1 MNRRKQAI
9 LSDDEIVDVLIN
21 YIDEELYNYAVMID
35 GEWGCGKTYFI
46 RENLQDKLEKH
57 EKERE
62 EKDRENKARRV
73 VYVSLYGVKSL
84 EEVSKQMLME
94 SYLAKTGKAK
104 GILKKSAEA
113 AGTMLPIIFDII
125 KPAVGVEMDS
135 ENISKAIGGFLSVKD
150 SILIFDD
157 LERCDC
163 PVNEVLGYIN
173 TFVEHDGM
181 KVIIVANQKEIGKR
195 TYFENLE
202 LKYLV
207 AAHENIDFEKKSNK
221 KSLFEENVQINPI
234 NREAVH
240 IDTVK
245 SRLNQLFAQDVMYE
259 KVIEK
264 LVGITIYYQPDL
276 QRVFSTLIENSSLS
290 GKLQG
295 YLNEQKY
302 FFEEYMT
309 GEEHSNLRT
318 FQFFLSK
325 INELYKVINKID
337 SEGQEAFFRYL
348 IQYSFKVCVSFKN
361 NSLKDEWEENE
372 EYAFKSMGER
382 DIWGNHL
389 AFRFVDDF
397 VTKSVLDEKTIKN
410 MLQLFE
416 DEYINKKGHEVDI
429 FRQLEGSWYFSE
441 DEEVQS
447 KVQLIMQA
455 IQNNRYEFKEYPR
468 IIGLFIELELAGFSR
483 ENTDIVVKMINNN
496 ISKLNT
502 HINIKNGYALL
513 QEGEKRKRYNEIIEE
528 IQENIDLQFKER
540 VSNTFDECLKLESGW
555 GEKLEKYVYD
565 NRVDICD
572 SNGFLRQM
580 DIPNLCRRI
589 EQSGSK
595 DINAFRG
602 CILSLY
608 VQGYMGKGLE
618 MDGEKVQE
626 LRNGV
631 EGISNE
637 KFDNIKKLQLRYL
650 ISNLV
655 AAEQKFS

>member
-1 MNRRKQAI
+1 MWKIPGQPG
-9 LSDDEIVDVLIN
+9 LHEI
-21 YIDEELYNYAVMID
+21 
-35 GEWGCGKTYFI
+35 
-46 RENLQDKLEKH
+46 
-57 EKERE
+57 
-62 EKDRENKARRV
+62 
-73 VYVSLYGVKSL
+73 
-84 EEVSKQMLME
+84 
-94 SYLAKTGKAK
+94 
-104 GILKKSAEA
+104 
-113 AGTMLPIIFDII
+113 
-125 KPAVGVEMDS
+125 
-135 ENISKAIGGFLSVKD
+135 
-150 SILIFDD
+150 
-157 LERCDC
+157 
-163 PVNEVLGYIN
+163 
-173 TFVEHDGM
+173 
-181 KVIIVANQKEIGKR
+181 
-195 TYFENLE
+195 
-202 LKYLV
+202 
-207 AAHENIDFEKKSNK
+207 
-221 KSLFEENVQINPI
+221 
-234 NREAVH
+234 
-240 IDTVK
+240 
-245 SRLNQLFAQDVMYE
+245 
-259 KVIEK
+259 
-264 LVGITIYYQPDL
+264 
-276 QRVFSTLIENSSLS
+276 
-290 GKLQG
+290 
-295 YLNEQKY
+295 
-302 FFEEYMT
+302 
-309 GEEHSNLRT
+309 
-318 FQFFLSK
+318 LSK

-337 SEGQEAFFRYL
+337 SEGLEAFFRYL

-455 IQNNRYEFKEYPR
+455 IENNRYEFKEYPR

-496 ISKLNT
+496 ISKLNS

-540 VSNTFDECLKLESGW
+540 VSSTFDECLKLESGW

>member
-181 KVIIVANQKEIGKR
+181 KVIIVANQKEIGNR

-455 IQNNRYEFKEYPR
+455 IENNRYEFKEYPR

-496 ISKLNT
+496 ISKLNS

-540 VSNTFDECLKLESGW
+540 VSSTFDECLKLESGW